1 MTTQTAEERIN
12 EVNDQ
17 LVRLLSEDPDV
28 DFALLKER
36 TGGLITKDAKEGN
49 GVEIAKALVRYNRSL
64 LSPPASKKRKRRPA
78 SKAESKT
85 QEPAKRRG
93 RPKGSK
99 NKPKDT
105 KTETETTTET
115 TTTEN
120 PATE

>member
-1 MTTQTAEERIN
+1 MTTQSQTAEERIH

-49 GVEIAKALVRYNRSL
+49 GIEIAKALVRYNRSL
-64 LSPPASKKRKRRPA
+64 LTPPASKKRKRAPRA
-78 SKAESKT
+78 KAAPP
-85 QEPAKRRG
+85 QEPAKKRG

-99 NKPKDT
+99 NKPKET
-105 KTETETTTET
+105 TTTETTET
-115 TTTEN
+115 TTTETT
-120 PATE
+120 TE